1 MRREAQPLLLVC
13 TAGPRSAPMALLFL
27 RRTLQGIATDYL
39 PANTVPL
46 RTVEVEGCKEFNF
59 R

>member
-1 MRREAQPLLLVC
+1 
-13 TAGPRSAPMALLFL
+13 MALLFL